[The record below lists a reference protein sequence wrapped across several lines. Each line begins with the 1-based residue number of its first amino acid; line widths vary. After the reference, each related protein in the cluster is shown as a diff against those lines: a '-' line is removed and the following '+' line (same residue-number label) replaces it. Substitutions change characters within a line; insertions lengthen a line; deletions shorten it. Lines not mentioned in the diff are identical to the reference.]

1 MNLGTN
7 EWKSKVLF
15 REQRSILSTD
25 FTKYLRQLRRKMT
38 KFDHIT
44 FLPQSIF
51 LKITYEILLAKY
63 IESSLV

>member
-1 MNLGTN
+1 
-7 EWKSKVLF
+7 
-15 REQRSILSTD
+15 
-25 FTKYLRQLRRKMT
+25 MT

-51 LKITYEILLAKY
+51 LKITNEILLAKY

>member
-1 MNLGTN
+1 MNLRTN

-15 REQRSILSTD
+15 REQKSILSID

-44 FLPQSIF
+44 FFPSQFS
-51 LKITYEILLAKY
+51 
-63 IESSLV
+63 

>member
-1 MNLGTN
+1 MNLGIS

-38 KFDHIT
+38 KFYHIT

-51 LKITYEILLAKY
+51 LKITNEILLAKY